1 MRNRLMVRLVALVA
15 CVLSPLAHAGPAMDV
30 VDTDLKPLIAQAVRN
45 PDAFAVPIERQV
57 TTATA
62 GEWGVEHGMATW
74 RYAVRIP
81 GAVSTSFHA
90 GTVQLPVDAVLTVT
104 AADQVYV
111 YTAPQLVA
119 GQLWSHVAP
128 GDELHL
134 SLTLPLEGRKETV
147 FVIDELQ
154 AGYRGLGG
162 APSHPY
168 YRTLV
173 EQGAAAT
180 ATDCVQNYECS
191 KTSANDG
198 PGRATMAVVVAN
210 AEECT
215 GTLLNDVPGDY
226 ANYVLTARHCEDPS
240 GNGRENPDASRLTF
254 YWNATTPCGQT
265 LASIYS
271 AATSTTAGATTLV
284 EQMDAWLVK
293 LNSKPP
299 SGVYYAGW
307 DAIGSAVVGG
317 YGIHHAEQNAKQY
330 VAWYGQADYQTATFN
345 GMTGG
350 QQFQSE
356 TAFWG
361 VNPQL
366 GREGRGASGSAL
378 FDAGNHVVGSLTGGS
393 SACPTSPPTPP
404 SAQGISAYY
413 TALKVTYN
421 STVDRSS
428 TFPTATMAQYLDP
441 GHTGVLVNDGREGP
455 MPPAP
460 PSVAISAS
468 PTTITL
474 GGSATLTWSSA
485 GADACVASGAW
496 SGAQATSGSAK
507 ETPGA
512 AGTVTYTLTCTN
524 GGGSVARSA
533 SVVVNQSS
541 GGAGGGGGGGRGG
554 GGAFGF
560 AELAGLV
567 AAAALGGRVR
577 GRSRLGTRPIGTEP
591 KS

>member
-1 MRNRLMVRLVALVA
+1 MRNRLVVQLVALVA
-15 CVLSPLAHAGPAMDV
+15 CVLNPLAHAVPAIDV

-45 PDAFAVPIERQV
+45 PASFAVPIARQV

-62 GEWGVEHGMATW
+62 GEWTVERGVATW

-81 GAVSTSFHA
+81 GAVSMSFHA
-90 GTVQLPVDAVLTVT
+90 RTVQLPADAVFTVT

-111 YTAPQLVA
+111 NTAWQLAA

-128 GDELHL
+128 GDQLYL
-134 SLTLPLEGRKETV
+134 SLTLPLEERKDTV
-147 FVIDELQ
+147 FVIDEFQ
-154 AGYRGLGG
+154 AGYRGLGR

-198 PGRATMAVVVAN
+198 PGRATMAVVIAD

-226 ANYVLTARHCEDPS
+226 TNYVLTARHCEDPT

-293 LNSKPP
+293 LSSQPP

-307 DAIGSAVVGG
+307 DATGSAVMGG

-330 VAWYGQADYQTATFN
+330 VVWYGQAVYQTATFN
-345 GMTGG
+345 GTTTGG
-350 QQFQSE
+350 QQYQSE

-378 FDAGNHVVGSLTGGS
+378 FDDSNRVVGSLTSGS

-428 TFPTATMAQYLDP
+428 TFPTTTMAQYLDP
-441 GHTGVLVNDGREGP
+441 GHTGVLVNDGKEAP
-455 MPPAP
+455 ALPAP
-460 PSVAISAS
+460 PSVTISAS

-474 GGSATLTWSSA
+474 GGSTTLTWSSM
-485 GADACVASGAW
+485 GADTCVASSGW
-496 SGAQATSGSAK
+496 SGTQATSGSAN
-507 ETPGA
+507 ETPAGA
-512 AGTVTYTLTCTN
+512 GVVTYTLSCTN

-533 SVVVNQSS
+533 SVVVNQKS
-541 GGAGGGGGGGRGG
+541 GGSASGSGGGGGY
-554 GGAFGF
+554 GGALGFG
-560 AELAGLV
+560 ELAGLV
-567 AAAALGGRVR
+567 AAAFGRRVR
-577 GRSRLGTRPIGTEP
+577 GRSRLRI
-591 KS
+591 